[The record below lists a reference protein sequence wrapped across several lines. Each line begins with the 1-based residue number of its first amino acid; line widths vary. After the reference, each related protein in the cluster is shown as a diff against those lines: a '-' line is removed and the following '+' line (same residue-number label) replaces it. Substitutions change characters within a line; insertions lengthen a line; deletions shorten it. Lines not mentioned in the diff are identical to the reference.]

1 MLDLD
6 ERGQRE
12 VYVRRSNINMNL
24 YHGIR
29 VLFAN
34 LNWAYNIYDPLPC
47 IFFQYCFQK
56 GSTHYKIYS
65 ITLNES
71 FLLMS

>member
-34 LNWAYNIYDPLPC
+34 LNWAYNIYDPLH
-47 IFFQYCFQK
+47 FD
-56 GSTHYKIYS
+56 
-65 ITLNES
+65 
-71 FLLMS
+71 FLSVLFSKRFNPI